1 VLEGNCPVRYAVR
14 KFIAH
19 TKGGSMTTV
28 RSSCFLQHP
37 GAIFRLLIGV
47 VCLMVLPLAVFSQ
60 TTAGLTGAVVDS
72 SGAVMPGTKVTLTST
87 ETGVQREVATNES
100 GIYEFTTLQPG
111 TYKLT
116 LQKEGFAQVTQAGIR
131 LEVNQVA
138 RVDVSMRPGA
148 ITENIQVTT
157 TAAPLLEGNTSD
169 VGQVIE
175 SKAVSDLPLNGRNF
189 AQLAILG
196 TGVIGVGF
204 GPTGTIGSGTRPD
217 DPRPGAE
224 LMSNGNRE
232 MSNDYML
239 DGVDDN
245 FRRNGLITVRPTVED
260 ILEFKIQT
268 NLFGAEQG
276 RNSGAT
282 VDVITKSG
290 TNQFHGSAFELL
302 RNSYFDARSFFNT
315 AGTLQPEYRQNQFGG
330 SMGGPII
337 RNKIFFFGDYEGFRK
352 LQGTATDVNTV
363 PTAAE
368 RQGNFSGIANG
379 IYDPASLTVT
389 PGTASGYTRLAFPG
403 NIIPASRF
411 DPVTSSVIQAYPLP
425 ALPSLTNN
433 QFTNPV
439 LGQNYDQGDGRIDWS
454 LRANDTIFG
463 RFSRQDTLTNTPS
476 TFGFRNV
483 PGLSI
488 PVSLGNSTNYAGR
501 APMSNYNT
509 VLAWTHLFTP
519 TFLVDTRT
527 GYSRFAMRNVDATAP
542 TSGEG
547 LGEMLGVP
555 NSNQEPESLGFPI
568 FSISGYTGIGGPT
581 AIPTIRYENTFNPV
595 TNFTKMLGRHTLKWG
610 LSLVRRQIVDF
621 QDNSGN
627 GQFTFDST
635 FDDNPNSSGNT
646 GNAMASFLLGAPG
659 SITQAFQLA
668 WAGTRV
674 LELGTYVA
682 DDWKVTNRLTLN
694 LGLRW
699 EYLPPPVEVDNRFAN
714 FDTQTG
720 KVLIA
725 GDNTNANVGILA
737 QHKLFAPRFGFAYQL
752 DKKTVLRGGFG
763 LFYNASGNGGAL
775 YRLHRQLPFG
785 ATTTPVV
792 NEFSATYATVSEG
805 LPPNPSLNITSI
817 INNPTGTWYSVP
829 PNYKN
834 AYAEQFNFGVE
845 RQLPFNIVLK
855 ASYLGNLGRDLDVT
869 YNINQPVPGPG
880 ALQSRELLYTLAPGI
895 SGDDYAAT
903 DGLSAYHSLQV
914 IIEKRYSSG
923 LSLLSA
929 YTYSHSIDD
938 VPLQESGGA
947 DGPIPQDPRY
957 RFLDFASS
965 SFDIRQR
972 FTQTVNY
979 DLPFGKG
986 RRFAFGQ
993 PWMDKAFGGWQA
1005 NLILTAQTGLPFT
1018 PVLANS
1024 VANSGSSSRPN
1035 IVSGV
1040 SATLP
1045 NPTINDW
1052 FNTSFNV
1059 PGAVWATPA
1068 QYTFGDAGRNIL
1080 RGPHRT
1086 NVDFSVF
1093 KDYPVTERVHLQ
1105 LRGELFNILNHPQF
1119 DLPAATIGQAGV
1131 GTITDVI
1138 GTPRDIQVGLRL
1150 KF

>member
-1 VLEGNCPVRYAVR
+1 
-14 KFIAH
+14 
-19 TKGGSMTTV
+19 MTTG
-28 RSSCFLQHP
+28 RSSHFLQHP
-37 GAIFRLLIGV
+37 GAIFRLFICAL
-47 VCLMVLPLAVFSQ
+47 CLMILPLAIFSQ
-60 TTAGLTGAVVDS
+60 TTAGLTGTVTDS
-72 SGAVMPGTKVTLTST
+72 SGAVMPGAKVTLTST
-87 ETGVQREVATNES
+87 ETGAQREGATNES

-111 TYKLT
+111 AYKLT

-148 ITENIQVTT
+148 VSENVEVIS
-157 TAAPLLEGNTSD
+157 TAAALLESSTSE

-175 SKAVSDLPLNGRNF
+175 TKAVSDLPLNGRNF

-204 GPTGTIGSGTRPD
+204 GPSGTIGSGTRPD

-232 MSNDYML
+232 MSNDYLL

-245 FRRNGLITVRPTVED
+245 FRRNALITLRPTVED

-282 VDVITKSG
+282 VNVITKSG
-290 TNQFHGSAFELL
+290 TNVYHGSAFELV
-302 RNSYFDARSFFNT
+302 RNNDFDARNFFNA
-315 AGTLQPEYRQNQFGG
+315 AGTPQPEYRQNQFGG
-330 SMGGPII
+330 SVGGPII
-337 RNKIFFFGDYEGFRK
+337 HNKVFFFGDYEGFRK
-352 LQGTATDVNTV
+352 LQGTTTDVNTV

-368 RQGNFSGIANG
+368 RQGDFSGIANQ
-379 IYDPASLTVT
+379 IYDPASLTAT
-389 PGTASGYTRLAFPG
+389 PATASGYTRLPFPG

-411 DPVTSSVIQAYPLP
+411 DPVTSRVIQAYPLP
-425 ALPSLTNN
+425 TLPSLTNN

-439 LGQNYDQGDGRIDWS
+439 LGQNYDQGDGRIDWNLS
-454 LRANDTIFG
+454 ANDTIFG
-463 RFSRQDTLTNTPS
+463 RFSRQDTLTSTPS

-501 APMSNYNT
+501 APMSNYNN
-509 VLAWTHLFTP
+509 VIAWTHLFSS
-519 TFLVDTRT
+519 TFLVDIRM

-542 TSGEG
+542 TSGQG
-547 LGEMLGVP
+547 LGQMLGVP

-568 FSISGYTGIGGPT
+568 FSISGYTGIGGPA

-610 LSLVRRQIVDF
+610 VSLVRRQIIDF

-627 GQFTFDST
+627 GAFSFDST
-635 FDDNPNSSGNT
+635 FDNNPNSPSNT
-646 GNAMASFLLGAPG
+646 GNAMASFMLGVPG
-659 SITQAFQLA
+659 SISQAFQLA

-682 DDWKVTNRLTLN
+682 DDWKVTSRLTLN

-725 GDNTNANVGILA
+725 GLNSNANVGVLA

-763 LFYNASGNGGAL
+763 IFYNAAGNGGAL
-775 YRLHRQLPFG
+775 YRMHRQLPFG

-792 NEFSATYATVSEG
+792 NELSSTYATVAGG
-805 LPPNPSLNITSI
+805 LPPNPTLNVASI
-817 INNPTGTWYSVP
+817 VSNPTGSWYSIP
-829 PNYKN
+829 PNYKS

-845 RQLPFNIVLK
+845 RELPFNVVLK
-855 ASYLGNLGRDLDVT
+855 ASYLGNLGRNLDIT

-880 ALQSRELLYTLAPGI
+880 AIGPRELLYTIAPGV
-895 SGDDYAAT
+895 SGDSYAAT

-914 IIEKRYSSG
+914 TVQKRYSSG

-938 VPLQESGGA
+938 VPLQEGGGA

-957 RFLDFASS
+957 RSLDFASS
-965 SFDIRQR
+965 SFDIRHR

-986 RRFAFGQ
+986 RRFDLGKS
-993 PWMDKAFGGWQA
+993 WVNKAFGSWQV
-1005 NLILTAQTGLPFT
+1005 NLIVTAQTGLPFT

-1024 VANSGSSSRPN
+1024 VTNTGTSSRPN

-1068 QYTFGDAGRNIL
+1068 QYTYGDAGRNIL

-1086 NVDFSVF
+1086 NLDFSLF
-1093 KDYPVTERVHLQ
+1093 KDYAITERVRLQ

-1119 DLPAATIGQAGV
+1119 DLPNATIGQPGV
-1131 GTITDVI
+1131 GTITNAI

-1150 KF
+1150 VF